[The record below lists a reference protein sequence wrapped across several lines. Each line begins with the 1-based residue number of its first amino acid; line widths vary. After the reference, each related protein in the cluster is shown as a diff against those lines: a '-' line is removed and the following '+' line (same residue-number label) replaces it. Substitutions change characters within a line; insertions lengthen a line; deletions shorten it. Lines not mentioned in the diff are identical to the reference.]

1 MEITQEKLKEI
12 LHYDPETGVFRWRK
26 SVANIIKPLD
36 VAGSCLLGYIKI
48 TIKRKSHNAHRL
60 AWLYVTGCWPKNQ
73 IDHINGI
80 GNDNK
85 FSNLREATHKQN
97 SENRCLPSTNT
108 SGFRG
113 VSWDKD
119 SNKWRAY
126 VKHNGKMKHL
136 GRFQTAEEA
145 AKVAAAKRAELF
157 THDHGRDQV
166 NTGV

>member
-26 SVANIIKPLD
+26 SVRQNMKPWD
-36 VAGSCLLGYIKI
+36 VAGSYLLGYIKI
-48 TIKRKSHNAHRL
+48 GIKGKRYQAHRL

-80 GNDNK
+80 RNDNK
-85 FSNLREATHKQN
+85 FLNLREATRKQN
-97 SENRCLPSTNT
+97 SENICLLPTNT

-113 VSWDKD
+113 AYWDK
-119 SNKWRAY
+119 SINKWKAHVR
-126 VKHNGKMKHL
+126 HNGKYKNL
-136 GRFQTAEEA
+136 GCFETAAEA
-145 AKVAAAKRAELF
+145 GAVAAAKRAELF